1 MMISKTSKSLQDKNY
16 ITDLSTIKKF
26 LEILALLLITFT
38 IIFFTFFGCFL
49 VLYDSTSGAAKGVTL
64 NSEEPAEQGRAH
76 LIRLC
81 KSPLMGLK
89 MGSHFKSILGDTYG
103 VVHTF

>member
-1 MMISKTSKSLQDKNY
+1 MTYNCMMVFLCFFSYDDLQNILQDKNY

-49 VLYDSTSGAAKGVTL
+49 VLYDSTSRAARGVTL

-81 KSPLMGLK
+81 KSPLMGLSPK
-89 MGSHFKSILGDTYG
+89 N
-103 VVHTF
+103 

>member
-26 LEILALLLITFT
+26 LEVLALLLITIT

-49 VLYDSTSGAAKGVTL
+49 VLYDSTSRAARGVTL

-76 LIRLC
+76 LIRLY
-81 KSPLMGLK
+81 KSPLMGISPK
-89 MGSHFKSILGDTYG
+89 K
-103 VVHTF
+103 